1 MRGPV
6 IVDTNVL
13 VAGLLTRDAQSPV
26 ARVLDAMLSA
36 GFPFVVSESL
46 LAEYRTVLIRLGL
59 RKQHGMSVD
68 EVEMLLTDI
77 AHHAIVLQP
86 AEGPVVPDPGD
97 QLLWDLLATRS
108 DLTLVTGD
116 MALQADKAMR
126 RRVLSP
132 RQFLGG

>member
-6 IVDTNVL
+6 IIDTNVL

-26 ARVLDAMLSA
+26 ARVLDGMLSA
-36 GFPFVVSESL
+36 GFPFVVSEAL
-46 LAEYRTVLIRLGL
+46 LAEYRTVLFRPGL

-68 EVEMLLTDI
+68 EVETLLTDI

-86 AEGPVVPDPGD
+86 AKGAEAPEPGD

>member
-132 RQFLGG
+132 RQFVGG

>member
-1 MRGPV
+1 
-6 IVDTNVL
+6 
-13 VAGLLTRDAQSPV
+13 
-26 ARVLDAMLSA
+26 MLSA